1 MLVIY
6 FVHSN
11 VKINVLQ
18 ASPTYKNSGS
28 SWKIPGARN
37 SPMVVYSPTRDS
49 RADSASIHS
58 ASSSRSSSTR
68 YKILNDTP
76 MTTNFDVSML
86 NFCKKIINLNKT
98 LQNDMIHYE

>member
-1 MLVIY
+1 MSHRVHFTEASFEQYPKFDMYLCLKKMLVIY
-6 FVHSN
+6 FVHAN

-68 YKILNDTP
+68 
-76 MTTNFDVSML
+76 
-86 NFCKKIINLNKT
+86 
-98 LQNDMIHYE
+98 

>member
-1 MLVIY
+1 MYHFVISTAYLLAICTIPEILSVKNFKKMLVIN
-6 FVHSN
+6 FVHAK
-11 VKINVLQ
+11 VKINVFQ

-37 SPMVVYSPTRDS
+37 SPMAVYSPTRDS

-68 YKILNDTP
+68 
-76 MTTNFDVSML
+76 
-86 NFCKKIINLNKT
+86 
-98 LQNDMIHYE
+98 